1 MDLLLETKKNFY
13 NLQGDVEKSKVFK
26 KIKSG
31 DIVLVQEKIIDE
43 KKKERIQKF
52 EGILI
57 RKRGSLLAEN
67 ILLREKLKNH
77 WVEKA
82 FFIHSPLVHK
92 IEKIR
97 DGRSR
102 RAYLSYLRNP
112 ESLPLK
118 LKRLK
123 AKTVNQPKTK
133 K

>member
-1 MDLLLETKKNFY
+1 MDLLLETKKHFY
-13 NLQGDVEKSKVFK
+13 SLQGDEAKSQLFK
-26 KIKSG
+26 TLKSG
-31 DIVLVQEKIIDE
+31 DVILVQEKIIDD

-57 RKRGSLLAEN
+57 RKRGSLLGEN

-82 FFIHSPLVHK
+82 FFIHSPLIHK
-92 IEKIR
+92 IER
-97 DGRSR
+97 VREGRSR

-112 ESLPLK
+112 ESLPIK

-123 AKTVNQPKTK
+123 AKSTNQAK